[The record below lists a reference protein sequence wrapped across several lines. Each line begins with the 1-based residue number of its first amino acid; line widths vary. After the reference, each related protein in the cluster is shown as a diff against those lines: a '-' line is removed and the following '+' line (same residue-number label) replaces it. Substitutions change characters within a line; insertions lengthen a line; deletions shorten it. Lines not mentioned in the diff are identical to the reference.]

1 VLPCAI
7 AFANLKY
14 IEQKLLSQSHFL
26 ELLNKSLLIFI
37 PNILCNAPTKKCS
50 DSFVL
55 TSVGL
60 LLLYFFFS
68 NYGLDKLFFGFLT
81 IQNISI
87 KLFKNNLDP
96 FIINFTVKI
105 NNFNHRFT

>member
-1 VLPCAI
+1 
-7 AFANLKY
+7 
-14 IEQKLLSQSHFL
+14 
-26 ELLNKSLLIFI
+26 
-37 PNILCNAPTKKCS
+37 LCNAPTKKCS

-60 LLLYFFFS
+60 LLLFFFFS

-105 NNFNHRFT
+105 NNFNHQFTWVHFKDNIHLFIMYKDLFSNMSLENHLLYCLDRF